1 MTINSF
7 DAISD
12 KNSTVLILGTMP
24 GVASLTAEQYYGHQ
38 DNLFWD
44 IIFRVL
50 DKNWS
55 CEKVVNVDYPTKKNL
70 LLKNGVALWDVLK
83 YCDRKG
89 SLDTAIKNEIKNNLS
104 NFISEH
110 PNIKAIF
117 FNGQKAHKY
126 FTELKHEIPNID
138 NIQQIL
144 LQSTSP
150 SNTRNSFYIL
160 KEWTTIRNYLN
171 N

>member
-1 MTINSF
+1 MTNNSF
-7 DAISD
+7 EPISD
-12 KNSTVLILGTMP
+12 KNAKVLVLGTMP
-24 GVASLTAEQYYGHQ
+24 GVASLTAKQYYAHR

-50 DKNWS
+50 DKNWN
-55 CEKVVNVDYPTKKNL
+55 CEEVVTVDYETKKNL

-89 SLDTAIKNEIKNNLS
+89 SLDSAIRNEIKNDLTS
-104 NFISEH
+104 FFKTH

-126 FTELKHEIPNID
+126 FLDLEHQIWNIKEI
-138 NIQQIL
+138 QL
-144 LQSTSP
+144 FVLQSTSP
-150 SNTRNSFYIL
+150 SNTKNCFSIL
-160 KEWTTIRNYLN
+160 KEWTLIRNFLN
-171 N
+171 S

>member
-1 MTINSF
+1 MTVTSF

-12 KNSTVLILGTMP
+12 NSSTVLILGTMP
-24 GVASLTAEQYYGHQ
+24 GVASLTANQYYGHQ

-50 DKNWS
+50 DKDWN
-55 CEKVVNVDYPTKKNL
+55 CEEVVSVDYESKKNL

-89 SLDTAIKNEIKNNLS
+89 SLDTLIKNEIKNDLKTFFNR
-104 NFISEH
+104 H
-110 PNIKAIF
+110 PKIKTIF
-117 FNGQKAHKY
+117 FNGQKAQKY
-126 FTELKHEIPNID
+126 FTEIEQDIPNVD
-138 NIQQIL
+138 QLQQVL

-160 KEWTTIRNYLN
+160 KEWTSIRKYLN